1 MDEMTPGRIID
12 LLDLLDLLDLP
23 DLVALQPEGGH
34 VRQTWSR
41 SSPRAATSVRPGPRD
56 LESLIPSIP
65 GPGRAI

>member
-34 VRQTWSR
+34 VRQTW
-41 SSPRAATSVRPGPRD
+41 PA
-56 LESLIPSIP
+56 
-65 GPGRAI
+65 

>member
-34 VRQTWSR
+34 VRQAW
-41 SSPRAATSVRPGPRD
+41 PA
-56 LESLIPSIP
+56 
-65 GPGRAI
+65 